1 MTERPDEPSD
11 EIVYGKAVETNRP
24 VAPSMPEVTV
34 VGSGIL
40 STTHLP
46 SQVIKS
52 QTATGYQRTPAASLS
67 PYGRPIVVPV
77 DVDEVRPKMGSAASP
92 SVVTDPG
99 QGSVYI
105 DGRPTHFKIRH
116 SPSPPTLQVGSGVSV
131 KPGPNDHPRAGSLMP
146 HRPPL
151 TLNGKQPVRRPPFRP
166 RPVVPLVRIDT
177 CIVGDETTCEVKMN
191 ERCKTDIGIS
201 SCQCKPGFGRS
212 TSRGMCNPIVT
223 LGVSLRLDKM
233 GENKLTFNRNFANPN
248 SEEYQF
254 LEYETIQGFNSML
267 SSSRLAKVF
276 MGVRVNKF
284 YSVAGKLLVNASI
297 DLEQNNATRTGAI
310 KRVLQQ
316 ELVRVIALT
325 NSNIGDSQLWV
336 DSSANSVPRVEDINE
351 CASPE
356 LNDCS
361 SHATCVNEFGTF
373 RCTCKRGYEDKF
385 ASDARKAGRYCT
397 SCSPQYCSNR
407 GECHIVDG
415 ERECRCRGNFIGS
428 KCDIDVEGKTFVC
441 VRACDR
447 D

>member
-1 MTERPDEPSD
+1 
-11 EIVYGKAVETNRP
+11 
-24 VAPSMPEVTV
+24 MPEVTV
-34 VGSGIL
+34 VGSGVL
-40 STTHLP
+40 STSQLP
-46 SQVIKS
+46 SQSPVVS
-52 QTATGYQRTPAASLS
+52 RSHPTTGYHRTPAASLS

-77 DVDEVRPKMGSAASP
+77 DMDDVRPKMGSATASVA

-116 SPSPPTLQVGSGVSV
+116 AASPPTLQVGSGVSV
-131 KPGPNDHPRAGSLMP
+131 KPGPNDHPRAGSLTP
-146 HRPPL
+146 HRGPL
-151 TLNGKQPVRRPPFRP
+151 TQAPGKQPAVRRPPFRP

-177 CIVGDETTCEVKMN
+177 CIVGDETTCDVKMN
-191 ERCKTDIGIS
+191 ERCKTEIGIS
-201 SCQCKPGFGRS
+201 SCQCKHGFGRS

-223 LGVSLRLDKM
+223 LAVSLRLDKL
-233 GENKLTFNRNFANPN
+233 GDNKLTFNRNYMNPN

-254 LEYETIQGFNSML
+254 LEYETIQGFNSMFAL
-267 SSSRLAKVF
+267 SRLAKVF

-297 DLEQNNATRTGAI
+297 DLEQNNATKAGAI

-316 ELVRVIALT
+316 ELGRVIALS
-325 NSNIGDSQLWV
+325 NSNIGDSLLWV

-351 CASPE
+351 CASSE

-361 SHATCVNEFGTF
+361 AHATCTNEFGSF
-373 RCTCKRGYEDKF
+373 RCACKKGYDDKF
-385 ASDARKAGRYCT
+385 ASDVRRAGRSCS

-428 KCDIDVEGKTFVC
+428 KCDIDVEGKTERLQFK
-441 VRACDR
+441 
-447 D
+447 